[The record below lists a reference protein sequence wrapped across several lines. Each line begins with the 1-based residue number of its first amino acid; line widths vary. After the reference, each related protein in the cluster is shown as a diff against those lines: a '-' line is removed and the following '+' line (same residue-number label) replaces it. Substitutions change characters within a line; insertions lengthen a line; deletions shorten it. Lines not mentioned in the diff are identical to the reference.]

1 MSKLKGWK
9 TFLFNLVLMATA
21 VVGYL
26 EQSTGTIQQ
35 LIKDPQVALLVIFIN
50 GLIGTV
56 LRTATTTP
64 PFQNKENL
72 KL

>member
-21 VVGYL
+21 VVGFL

-35 LIKDPQVALLVIFIN
+35 LVKDPQVALLVIFII
-50 GLIGTV
+50 GLVGTV
-56 LRTATTTP
+56 LRTATNTP
-64 PFQNKENL
+64 PFQK
-72 KL
+72 K

>member
-9 TFLFNLVLMATA
+9 TYLFNLVLMATA

-35 LIKDPQVALLVIFIN
+35 LIKDPQVALLVIFVN

-56 LRTATTTP
+56 LRTVTSTP
-64 PFQNKENL
+64 PFQNK
-72 KL
+72 

>member
-9 TFLFNLVLMATA
+9 TYLFNLVLMATA

-35 LIKDPQVALLVIFIN
+35 LVKDPQVALLIIFIT
-50 GLIGTV
+50 GLIGTA

-64 PFQNKENL
+64 PFQNKENG

>member
-9 TFLFNLVLMATA
+9 TYLFNLVLMATA

-35 LIKDPQVALLVIFIN
+35 LVKDPQVALLVIFII
-50 GLIGTV
+50 GLIGTL
-56 LRTATTTP
+56 LRTATSTP
-64 PFQNKENL
+64 PFQNK
-72 KL
+72 

>member
-1 MSKLKGWK
+1 MNKIKGWK
-9 TFLFNLVLMATA
+9 TYTFNLVLMATA

-35 LIKDPQVALLVIFIN
+35 LIKDPQVALLVIFII

-56 LRTATTTP
+56 LRTATSTP
-64 PFQNKENL
+64 PFQK
-72 KL
+72 K

>member
-9 TFLFNLVLMATA
+9 TYLFNLVLMATA
-21 VVGYL
+21 VVGFL

-35 LIKDPQVALLVIFIN
+35 LIKDPQVSLLVIFVI
-50 GLIGTV
+50 GLIGTA

-64 PFQNKENL
+64 PFQKKEN
-72 KL
+72 

>member
-9 TFLFNLVLMATA
+9 TFLFNLLLIATA
-21 VVGYL
+21 VVGTL

-35 LIKDPQVALLVIFIN
+35 LIKDPQVALVVIFVI
-50 GLIGTV
+50 GLVGTV

-64 PFQNKENL
+64 PFQNKEN
-72 KL
+72 

>member
-9 TFLFNLVLMATA
+9 TYLFNLVLMATA

-35 LIKDPQVALLVIFIN
+35 LVKDPQVALLVIFIN
-50 GLIGTV
+50 GLIGTA
-56 LRTATTTP
+56 LRTATNTP
-64 PFQNKENL
+64 PGKCE
-72 KL
+72 